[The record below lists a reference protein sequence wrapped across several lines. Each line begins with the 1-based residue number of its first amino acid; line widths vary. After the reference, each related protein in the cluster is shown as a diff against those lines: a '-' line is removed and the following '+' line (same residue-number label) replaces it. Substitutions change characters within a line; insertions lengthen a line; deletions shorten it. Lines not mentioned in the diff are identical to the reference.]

1 MMQSVNV
8 PSIDR
13 IFLLHIQEFVYT
25 FILNKIFHFMK
36 VALVQFKASVN
47 KEENLKKIISYIS
60 KASSK
65 KALLCAFP
73 EFMMFYTKSSQTS
86 KELASL
92 SETING
98 NFISSI
104 SKAAKENRIQVVG
117 SFYEKSKKNDRVYD
131 TSFVI
136 NNSGKVISTYRK
148 IHLYDALGFKE
159 SDKMIPGSKITKP
172 IGTSI
177 GKIGMMICYDL
188 RFPEMSRALAIAGSE
203 VLIVPSAWVK
213 GPMKEEHWIT
223 INKTRAIE
231 NGCYVIA
238 PDQVGNIYCGRSLV
252 VDPYGKVLVDMKKKQ
267 GISFVDIDLKKVKEI
282 RKVLP
287 LLKNRRADTY
297 STLKV

>member
-1 MMQSVNV
+1 
-8 PSIDR
+8 
-13 IFLLHIQEFVYT
+13 
-25 FILNKIFHFMK
+25 MK
-36 VALVQFKASVN
+36 VAVVQFKASTN

-65 KALLCAFP
+65 NATLCAFP
-73 EFMMFYTKSSQTS
+73 EFMMFYTKSSQTA

-98 NFISSI
+98 NFISYI
-104 SKAAKENRIQVVG
+104 SKAAKENHIQVVG
-117 SFYEKSKKNDRVYD
+117 SFYEKSKKNNRVYD

-136 NNSGKVISTYRK
+136 NHLGKVISTYRK

-159 SDKMIPGSKITKP
+159 SDKMIPGSKISKP
-172 IGTSI
+172 VSTSL

-188 RFPEMSRALAIAGSE
+188 RFPEMSRALALAGSE
-203 VLIVPSAWVK
+203 VLIAPSAWVK

-252 VDPYGKVLVDMKKKQ
+252 IDPYGKILLDMKKKQ
-267 GISFVDIDLKKVKEI
+267 GISYVTIDLDKVKQT
-282 RKVLP
+282 RKTLP
-287 LLKNRRADTY
+287 LLKNRKPTVY
-297 STLKV
+297 SL

>member
-1 MMQSVNV
+1 
-8 PSIDR
+8 
-13 IFLLHIQEFVYT
+13 
-25 FILNKIFHFMK
+25 MK
-36 VALVQFKASVN
+36 VAVVQFKASVN
-47 KEENLKKIISYIS
+47 KDENLKKIISYIL

-65 KALLCAFP
+65 NATLCAFP
-73 EFMMFYTKSSQTS
+73 EFMMFYTNSSQTS

-92 SETING
+92 SEKING
-98 NFISSI
+98 NFISTI
-104 SKAAKENRIQVVG
+104 SKAAKENHIQVVG
-117 SFYEKSKKNDRVYD
+117 SFYEKSKKINRVYD

-136 NNSGKVISTYRK
+136 NHLGKVISTYRK

-159 SDKMIPGSKITKP
+159 SDKMIPGSKIAKP
-172 IGTSI
+172 VATSI

-188 RFPEMSRALAIAGSE
+188 RFPEMSRALALAGSE
-203 VLIVPSAWVK
+203 VLIAPSAWVK

-252 VDPYGKVLVDMKKKQ
+252 VDPYGKVLLDMKKKQ
-267 GISFVDIDLKKVKEI
+267 GISFVDIDLKKVKET

-297 STLKV
+297 STLKA

>member
-1 MMQSVNV
+1 
-8 PSIDR
+8 
-13 IFLLHIQEFVYT
+13 
-25 FILNKIFHFMK
+25 MK
-36 VALVQFKASVN
+36 VAVVQFKASTN

-65 KALLCAFP
+65 NATLCAFP
-73 EFMMFYTKSSQTS
+73 EFMMFYTKSSQTA
-86 KELASL
+86 KELADL

-98 NFISSI
+98 NFISII
-104 SKAAKENRIQVVG
+104 SKAAKENHIQVVG
-117 SFYEKSKKNDRVYD
+117 SFYEKSKKNNRVYD

-136 NNSGKVISTYRK
+136 NHLGKVISTYRK

-159 SDKMIPGSKITKP
+159 SDKMIPGSKISKP
-172 IGTSI
+172 VSTSL

-188 RFPEMSRALAIAGSE
+188 RFPEMSRALALAGSE
-203 VLIVPSAWVK
+203 VLIAPSAWVK

-252 VDPYGKVLVDMKKKQ
+252 VDPYGKVLLDMKKKQ
-267 GISFVDIDLKKVKEI
+267 GISFVGIDLKKVKET

-297 STLKV
+297 STLQA